1 MTPEMEAAVLRE
13 SEDTLRE
20 LTTAYRNVG
29 LNPVQIAMMLRSV
42 AEELDPILIVSDSRI
57 LQ

>member
-42 AEELDPILIVSDSRI
+42 AEELDPILVVSESRI
-57 LQ
+57 IQ